1 MSDNFTSNSE
11 IKRNIKFISDNWSKL
26 MIAPSFFGV
35 MFLWVYLL
43 SIGKEDIFPQ
53 LSFSSPGILLIF
65 LLFTFLS
72 FNFNLPIFIFKSLLL
87 DNNKFNEFVN
97 NNKILYVLIQPIAIL
112 VALVIS
118 YFCFYGDLN
127 YNEIFYLRYFIL
139 LLVFLVFL
147 CCIFNFDTFNFK
159 VFSFDAFKFAALCKF
174 FNDNSIILF
183 PSFLYVI
190 TAFLSIFPL
199 YVIGEVSS
207 DLGQTFFWLI
217 VIYLLFLVA
226 SCYVVLYDINLVGY
240 LVVLGM
246 IYILLFIA
254 IAKVGDGF
262 KLQRMILKPI
272 GIAQA
277 PSQSGE
283 YLLRNEDF
291 LELIERNKFEKYVN
305 TIDAR
310 TYTYIHGY
318 LILNVGDVRVICPHD
333 FETGDNQRSNNQKLD
348 FSRCLSLT
356 SEDIKFMKKGF
367 PKNNENVALMV
378 TKIVMQIEKLVIAKN
393 KNNCKKA
400 ENSKN

>member
-1 MSDNFTSNSE
+1 M
-11 IKRNIKFISDNWSKL
+11 
-26 MIAPSFFGV
+26 
-35 MFLWVYLL
+35 
-43 SIGKEDIFPQ
+43 
-53 LSFSSPGILLIF
+53 
-65 LLFTFLS
+65 
-72 FNFNLPIFIFKSLLL
+72 LL

-97 NNKILYVLIQPIAIL
+97 NNKILYVLIQPITIL
-112 VALVIS
+112 VVLVIF

-159 VFSFDAFKFAALCKF
+159 AFSFDAFKFTALCKF
-174 FNDNSIILF
+174 FNDNSIILC

-199 YVIGEVSS
+199 YVIVEVSS
-207 DLGQTFFWLI
+207 DLGQTFFWLV

-333 FETGDNQRSNNQKLD
+333 FETESNQRLD

-367 PKNNENVALMV
+367 PQNNKNVALMV
-378 TKIVMQIEKLVIAKN
+378 TKTVMQIEQQVIEKCTN
-393 KNNCKKA
+393 SRKKT

>member
-35 MFLWVYLL
+35 IFLWVYLL
-43 SIGKEDIFPQ
+43 SIGKEDVFPQ
-53 LSFSSPGILLIF
+53 LSFSSPGVLLIF
-65 LLFTFLS
+65 LLFIFLS
-72 FNFNLPIFIFKSLLL
+72 FNFNLSIFIFKSLLL

-112 VALVIS
+112 VVLVIF

-159 VFSFDAFKFAALCKF
+159 AFSFDAFKFTALCKF

-305 TIDAR
+305 TIDTR

-318 LILNVGDVRVICPHD
+318 LILNVGNVRVICPHD
-333 FETGDNQRSNNQKLD
+333 FESEDNKKSDTNRLD

-367 PKNNENVALMV
+367 PRNNENVAQVVVETVM
-378 TKIVMQIEKLVIAKN
+378 KIDQLIIVKS
-393 KNNCKKA
+393 CKKT
-400 ENSKN
+400 ENNQN